1 MGVAFDVMDCHF
13 GWELEFGDIEVAVV
27 YDGIIN
33 VGAIDV
39 TLPNRTEEERT
50 IQITYVTRLNLIT
63 AFALGVANPDGVI
76 GAALT
81 LAQLPNL

>member
-1 MGVAFDVMDCHF
+1 MGVAFDIMDCHF
-13 GWELEFGDIEVAVV
+13 GWEFEFGYVEVAVV
-27 YDGIIN
+27 DDGIIN

-39 TLPNRTEEERT
+39 TLPNRTEEECT

-63 AFALGVANPDGVI
+63 TFALGVANPDGMI

-81 LAQLPNL
+81 LSQLPNL